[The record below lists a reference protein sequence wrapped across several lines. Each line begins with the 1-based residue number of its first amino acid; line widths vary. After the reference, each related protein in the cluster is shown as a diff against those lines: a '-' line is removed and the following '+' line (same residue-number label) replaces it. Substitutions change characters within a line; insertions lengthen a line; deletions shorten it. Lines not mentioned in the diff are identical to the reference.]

1 MASLITLTSFAFST
15 SRSRGVFGVSALVIG
30 TRDEVVL
37 VVRAGLNVHHREPQT
52 HKQLMGGGLG
62 VVLEVVV
69 GEGPPGVVPDVI
81 RR

>member
-1 MASLITLTSFAFST
+1 MLLDSFHLAGFQLFKVT
-15 SRSRGVFGVSALVIG
+15 RGGRIGPSIVG

-37 VVRAGLNVHHREPQT
+37 VVRAGLNVHLREPQT